1 MEPSMIKADIELQSL
16 LKGKVVSVDSEGKET
31 SVKVYLTGERSGI
44 NVPDDFIDVEFSGD
58 PWAIDRQMGLIRGY
72 LVVTLYVKLN
82 SDNTI
87 KRNRVSKI
95 LSQFDTLVN
104 KVSTENYYYEYLYTG
119 FMTPTTASTSIG
131 YSVTTLAL
139 QWHTK

>member
-1 MEPSMIKADIELQSL
+1 MEPSEIKADVELQAL
-16 LKGKVVSVDSEGKET
+16 LQGKIASVDSDGKST
-31 SVKVYLTGERSGI
+31 PVKVYLTGERSGI
-44 NVPDDFIDVEFSGD
+44 NVPDDFIDIEFSGD
-58 PWAIDRQMGLIRGY
+58 PWAIDRQMGFIRGY
-72 LVVTLYVKLN
+72 LTVTLYTKLN

-104 KVSTENYYYEYLYTG
+104 RASTENYYYEYLYTG